1 VRFRHKLSIV
11 LVGLALVPLVGAG
24 LIVQALLARDEVEQ
38 VDTKLAAGAAG
49 AATAYTAQLNSASLL
64 AAQLAGR
71 PDVARAFRTH
81 DPSVVEIGDLPEG
94 IRVALV
100 DNRGVLLGSI
110 PTGEVWKTTAEL
122 VPPTGRR
129 RVIVSIP
136 LDTAFL
142 ARVLASIP
150 TAESVGLALV
160 VNGQAVAGI
169 GTPGGP
175 VSGLEAGT
183 STDATIGGAKV
194 RAQAVPVA
202 GPSGDALIVTTY
214 PSARITDRIDSLRLQ
229 LLIPLALLA
238 GLVVVLALLAADRI
252 SRALTDLSQ
261 RALGLVR
268 SDHAP
273 APSGGDELQ
282 ELGAALD
289 TMSTELT
296 ERMTELENER
306 ARLKSTLT
314 RYGETLAAT
323 HDMRALLSAVLE
335 TAMQAT
341 NARGGRLLL
350 YAPDRGDATE
360 QVRMGTARGSRA
372 DLPMVVSAGS
382 GMEGMVLTTTEPQV
396 SSSPRPMVAVPIE
409 REHKLLGVLTVVDHE
424 DGEFLRDDVETLAG
438 LANQAGVA
446 IENARL
452 HLQVEQQAI
461 TDPLTGLA
469 NRRQFFDT
477 LEREFERAQRFGTP
491 LSLIMLDI
499 DNFKQMNDVRGHLAG
514 DAVLHGTAGTIEDL
528 IREIDLAARYG
539 GEEFGVLLPQTNL
552 EGAKN
557 LAERL
562 REAVAQRVVTFGEDQ
577 INGVTASFGVA
588 SGPRAN
594 ADHLD
599 LVARADAAL
608 YRAKRG
614 GKNRVEVDEP
624 NGGSA

>member
-11 LVGLALVPLVGAG
+11 LVGLALVPLIGAG

-38 VDTKLAAGAAG
+38 VDTRLATGAAG
-49 AATAYTAQLNSASLL
+49 AATAYTAQLEAARLL
-64 AAQLAGR
+64 AAQLAAR
-71 PDVARAFRTH
+71 PDVARAFRER
-81 DPSVVEIGDLPEG
+81 DPRLVNIGDLPEG

-100 DNRGVLLGSI
+100 DSRGVLLGS
-110 PTGEVWKTTAEL
+110 PPREVAWRTTAEL
-122 VPPTGRR
+122 VPRVNNR
-129 RVIVSIP
+129 RVIVWIP

-150 TAESVGLALV
+150 TAESIGLALAID
-160 VNGQAVAGI
+160 GRTVASI
-169 GTPGGP
+169 GTRPGP
-175 VSGLEAGT
+175 VSGVVPGQA
-183 STDATIGGAKV
+183 TDATVGGADV
-194 RAQAVPVA
+194 RAQAVPVS
-202 GPSGDALIVTTY
+202 GPRGDTLIITTY
-214 PSARITDRIDSLRLQ
+214 PQERIADRIDSLRLR

-238 GLVVVLALLAADRI
+238 GLVVVFALLAADRI

-261 RALGLVR
+261 RALALVR
-268 SDHAP
+268 SDAP
-273 APSGGDELQ
+273 PPSGGDELH

-289 TMSTELT
+289 TMSSELS
-296 ERMTELENER
+296 ERMSELENER

-382 GMEGMVLTTTEPQV
+382 GLEGMVLTTIEPQAAA
-396 SSSPRPMVAVPIE
+396 SPRPMVAVPIE

-424 DGEFLRDDVETLAG
+424 EGEFLRDDVETLAG

-499 DNFKQMNDVRGHLAG
+499 DDFKQMNDVRGHLAG
-514 DAVLHGTAGTIEDL
+514 DAVLHGTAGTIEGL

-552 EGAKN
+552 EGAAL

-562 REAVAQRVVTFGEDQ
+562 REAVAQRVVNFGEDQ

-588 SGPRAN
+588 SGPRSG

-608 YRAKRG
+608 YRAKRA
-614 GKNRVEVDEP
+614 GKNRVEVDP
-624 NGGSA
+624 PASGSA

>member
-1 VRFRHKLSIV
+1 MRFRHKLSIV

-64 AAQLAGR
+64 AAQIAGR
-71 PDVARAFRTH
+71 PDVARAFRLGDRSAVTL
-81 DPSVVEIGDLPEG
+81 GDLPEG
-94 IRVALV
+94 FRVALV
-100 DNRGVLLGSI
+100 DDRGVLLGSL
-110 PTGEVWKTTAEL
+110 PKGPAWTTTAEL
-122 VPPTGRR
+122 VPPIRHR
-129 RVIVSIP
+129 RVIVWIP
-136 LDTAFL
+136 LGTQLL
-142 ARVLASIP
+142 ARVVESIP
-150 TAESVGLALV
+150 TAESVGVALV
-160 VNGQAVAGI
+160 VDGRAIAGI
-169 GTPGGP
+169 AAPSGPASDLQPGT
-175 VSGLEAGT
+175 T
-183 STDATIGGAKV
+183 TDATIGGTEV
-194 RAQAVPVA
+194 RAQAVRVA
-202 GPSGDALIVTTY
+202 GPDGEALIVTTY
-214 PSARITDRIDSLRLQ
+214 PKARITDRIDSLRLR

-238 GLVVVLALLAADRI
+238 GLVVVFALLAADRI

-268 SDHAP
+268 SDHTP
-273 APSGGDELQ
+273 PPSGGDELQ

-289 TMSTELT
+289 TMSSELT
-296 ERMTELENER
+296 ERMSELENER

-424 DGEFLRDDVETLAG
+424 EGEFLRDDVETLAG

-514 DAVLHGTAGTIEDL
+514 DAVLHGTAGTIEGL

-562 REAVAQRVVTFGEDQ
+562 REAVSLRVVMFGEDQ

-588 SGPRAN
+588 SGPRTN

-608 YRAKRG
+608 YRAKRA

-624 NGGSA
+624 GGTT

>member
-1 VRFRHKLSIV
+1 MRFRHKLSIV

-64 AAQLAGR
+64 AAQIAGR
-71 PDVARAFRTH
+71 PDVARAFRLRDRSAVTLG
-81 DPSVVEIGDLPEG
+81 ELPEG
-94 IRVALV
+94 FRVALV
-100 DNRGVLLGSI
+100 DDRGVLLGSL
-110 PTGEVWKTTAEL
+110 PKGPAWTTTAEL
-122 VPPTGRR
+122 VPPIRHR
-129 RVIVSIP
+129 RVIVWIP
-136 LDTAFL
+136 LGTQLL
-142 ARVLASIP
+142 ARVVESIP
-150 TAESVGLALV
+150 TAESVGVALV
-160 VNGQAVAGI
+160 VDGRAIAGI
-169 GTPGGP
+169 AAPTGPASDLQPGT
-175 VSGLEAGT
+175 T
-183 STDATIGGAKV
+183 TDATIGGTEV

-202 GPSGDALIVTTY
+202 GPDGEALIVTTY
-214 PSARITDRIDSLRLQ
+214 PKARITDRIDSLRLR

-238 GLVVVLALLAADRI
+238 GLVVVFALLAADRI

-268 SDHAP
+268 SDHTP
-273 APSGGDELQ
+273 PPSGGDELQ

-289 TMSTELT
+289 TMSSELT
-296 ERMTELENER
+296 ERMSELENER

-424 DGEFLRDDVETLAG
+424 EGEFLRDDVETLAG

-514 DAVLHGTAGTIEDL
+514 DAVLHGTAGTIEGL

-562 REAVAQRVVTFGEDQ
+562 REAVSLRVVMFGEDQ

-588 SGPRAN
+588 SGPRTN

-608 YRAKRG
+608 YRAKRA

-624 NGGSA
+624 GGTT

>member
-1 VRFRHKLSIV
+1 
-11 LVGLALVPLVGAG
+11 G
-24 LIVQALLARDEVEQ
+24 
-38 VDTKLAAGAAG
+38 
-49 AATAYTAQLNSASLL
+49 N
-64 AAQLAGR
+64 
-71 PDVARAFRTH
+71 
-81 DPSVVEIGDLPEG
+81 LPEG

-100 DNRGVLLGSI
+100 DDSGVLLGSI
-110 PTGEVWKTTAEL
+110 PKGEVWKTTAEL
-122 VPPTGRR
+122 VPPVHHR

-136 LDTAFL
+136 LDTQLL
-142 ARVLASIP
+142 ARVVSSMPAG
-150 TAESVGLALV
+150 ESVGLALV
-160 VNGQAVAGI
+160 VNGQAIATI
-169 GTPGGP
+169 GTPAGP
-175 VSGLEAGT
+175 ATGLKSGT
-183 STDATIGGAKV
+183 TTDATIGGEDV

-202 GPSGDALIVTTY
+202 GPNGEALIATTY
-214 PSARITDRIDSLRLQ
+214 PKARITDRIDSLRLR

-238 GLVVVLALLAADRI
+238 GLVVVFALLAADRI

-261 RALGLVR
+261 RALSLVR

-273 APSGGDELQ
+273 PPSGGDELH

-289 TMSTELT
+289 TMSSELN
-296 ERMTELENER
+296 ERMSELENER

-382 GMEGMVLTTTEPQV
+382 GMEGMVLTTAEPQV
-396 SSSPRPMVAVPIE
+396 SASPRPMVAVPIE

-424 DGEFLRDDVETLAG
+424 EGEFLRDDVETLAG

-514 DAVLHGTAGTIEDL
+514 DAVLHGTAGTIEGL

-562 REAVAQRVVTFGEDQ
+562 REAVALRVVSFGDDQ

-588 SGPRAN
+588 SGPRTN

-608 YRAKRG
+608 YRAKRA
-614 GKNRVEVDEP
+614 GKNRVETDEP
-624 NGGSA
+624 GGTP

>member
-64 AAQLAGR
+64 AAQIAGR
-71 PDVARAFRTH
+71 PDVARAFRLGDRSAVTL
-81 DPSVVEIGDLPEG
+81 GDLPEG
-94 IRVALV
+94 FRVALV
-100 DNRGVLLGSI
+100 DDRGVLLGSL
-110 PTGEVWKTTAEL
+110 PKGPAWTTTAEL
-122 VPPTGRR
+122 VPPIRHR
-129 RVIVSIP
+129 RVIVWIP
-136 LDTAFL
+136 LGTQLL
-142 ARVLASIP
+142 ARVVESIP
-150 TAESVGLALV
+150 TAESVGVALV
-160 VNGQAVAGI
+160 VDGRAIAGI
-169 GTPGGP
+169 AAPSGPASDLQPGT
-175 VSGLEAGT
+175 T
-183 STDATIGGAKV
+183 TDATIGGTEV
-194 RAQAVPVA
+194 RAQAVRVA
-202 GPSGDALIVTTY
+202 GPDGEALIVTTY
-214 PSARITDRIDSLRLQ
+214 PKARITDRIDSLRLR

-238 GLVVVLALLAADRI
+238 GLVVVFALLAADRI

-268 SDHAP
+268 SDHTP
-273 APSGGDELQ
+273 PPSGGDELQ

-289 TMSTELT
+289 TMSSELT
-296 ERMTELENER
+296 ERMSELENER

-424 DGEFLRDDVETLAG
+424 EGEFLRDDVETLAG

-514 DAVLHGTAGTIEDL
+514 DAVLHGTAGTIEGL

-562 REAVAQRVVTFGEDQ
+562 REAVSLRVVMFGEDQ

-588 SGPRAN
+588 SGPRTN

-608 YRAKRG
+608 YRAKRA

-624 NGGSA
+624 GGTT